1 MVVLLP
7 EGRAISNP
15 DSIKLVKIIASEIK
29 NKKSFVVVVKID
41 DDSEVVIKTC
51 QTSEEAIEL
60 SELCTARINDPE
72 SVDEGTSGDVGSTA
86 AEEEDEDDDSW

>member
-15 DSIKLVKIIASEIK
+15 DSIKMVKIIASEIK

-60 SELCTARINDPE
+60 SDLCTARINDPE
-72 SVDEGTSGDVGSTA
+72 SGNEGAGGGAGTA
-86 AEEEDEDDDSW
+86 AEEDEDDDSW